1 MNLYWPLVTPRPVNI
16 CVNYVSV
23 KFSRMFISSCGIIF
37 YFFSLY
43 LYPFVRPYGMVGA
56 GVWFLPTLV
65 DVVFFFAPP
74 LMVQECSPLVV
85 LDPFISVPPLE
96 VNQVYSGG
104 LEIWFPAVLGIPN
117 EFPQFVQMVPHDLD
131 VVVYL
136 LNMKNPARRDNLKT

>member
-1 MNLYWPLVTPRPVNI
+1 M
-16 CVNYVSV
+16 
-23 KFSRMFISSCGIIF
+23 IF
-37 YFFSLY
+37 NTIEFY
-43 LYPFVRPYGMVGA
+43 R
-56 GVWFLPTLV
+56 V

-85 LDPFISVPPLE
+85 LDPFISVPLLE